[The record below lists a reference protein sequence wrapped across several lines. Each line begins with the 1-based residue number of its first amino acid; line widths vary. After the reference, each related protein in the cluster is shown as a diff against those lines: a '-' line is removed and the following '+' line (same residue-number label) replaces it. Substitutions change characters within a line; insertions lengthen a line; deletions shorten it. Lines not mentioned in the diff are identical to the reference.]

1 METILTEKRSVA
13 QEIASVIG
21 ASRNAGEWFEGNG
34 YRVTWCFGHLLE
46 LDVPPDYDK
55 WDIKKLPLIPQSFG
69 LHPLLAGNNRD
80 KDGKPVPDYSVVKR
94 LNSIK
99 ECFQSCDSI
108 VCATDAGREGQLIF
122 DNVYRYLGIRRP
134 VKRLWISSLTEQAIR
149 EGMANLED
157 NDSPKYR
164 NLATAGR
171 LRNEADW
178 IIGINATRAVTLAS
192 GFRYK
197 ALSVGRVQTPTLAMI
212 CRRYIEHQ
220 VFKPEPFWY
229 LEGESTKDGVTFK
242 WRSTGRY
249 SSAAD
254 GTADRNA
261 VLNENDIVV
270 QNVETERV
278 LDQPPLLHDITSLQ
292 QICNARFGMTPDE
305 VLDAAQSLY
314 EKKLLSY
321 PRTGSRYIPQDV
333 FATIPALLKKLA
345 KHPNYGD
352 AAYKLIGEKLNSR
365 SVDDK
370 KITDHHALLVT
381 GVTPGDNLSEA
392 EGKVYDI
399 VLARVIEAFSPV
411 SVSDVTVVTLSSA
424 DVEFSTRGRRVISQG
439 WKAVSAD
446 VNEEDIELQD
456 IDEIELSM
464 RPLPSM
470 KIGDHL
476 PVDTVELI
484 EDKTKP
490 KPLLTDATLLS
501 SMKNAGRGN
510 DDKQVVAALRDIG
523 LGTPATRAEIIK
535 SLVIR
540 GYVSR
545 VKKKLIPTD
554 LGLNIYRALKG
565 MDVSNIEMTAEW
577 EMALSDIADGIVD
590 ESVFSEK
597 IRSYAAELTSQIV
610 SEQGI
615 QRIKDKIGELV
626 PKCPKCGEP
635 IRIGEKSAWCEPCG
649 FTLWRNVAGKHLTDD
664 QVRQLLKN
672 RKTGVLK
679 GFTSK
684 KGSTFDAALELKD
697 DGSVSFAF
705 ASKK

>member
-1 METILTEKRSVA
+1 MRTILTEKKSVA
-13 QEIASVIG
+13 QEIASVVG
-21 ASRNAGEWFEGNG
+21 AGHNAGEWLEGNG
-34 YRVTWCFGHLLE
+34 YRVTWCLGHLLE

-55 WDIKKLPLIPQSFG
+55 WDIKKLPIIPPSFG
-69 LHPLLAGNNRD
+69 LHPLMAGNNRD
-80 KDGKPVPDYSVVKR
+80 KDGKPVPDYSVAR
-94 LNSIK
+94 RINAIR
-99 ECFQSCDSI
+99 ECFKASDEI
-108 VCATDAGREGQLIF
+108 ICATDAGREGQLIF
-122 DNVYRYLGIRRP
+122 DNVYRYLGIRKP

-149 EGMANLED
+149 EGMSRLED
-157 NDSPKYR
+157 NASPKYV

-192 GFRYK
+192 GFKNK

-220 VFKPEPFWY
+220 VFKPEPFWF
-229 LEGESTKDGVTFK
+229 LEGESTVDGVTFK

-261 VLNENDIVV
+261 VLNENALLVKDVA
-270 QNVETERV
+270 TDRV

-292 QICNARFGMTPDE
+292 QICNARYGMTPDE

-314 EKKLLSY
+314 EKKYLSY
-321 PRTGSRYIPQDV
+321 PRTGSRYIPHDV
-333 FATIPALLKKLA
+333 FDTIPDLLTKLA
-345 KHPNYGD
+345 KHPTYGD
-352 AAYKLIGEKLNSR
+352 FAYKLIGEKLNAR
-365 SVDDK
+365 SVDDN

-381 GVTPGDNLSEA
+381 GILPGDKLDDSEK
-392 EGKVYDI
+392 KVYEI
-399 VLARVIEAFSPV
+399 VLTRVIESFSPV
-411 SVSDVTVVTLSSA
+411 SVSDVTVVTLESA
-424 DVEFSTRGRRVISQG
+424 DVEFSTRGRRMISQG
-439 WKAVSAD
+439 WKAVNAGAS
-446 VNEEDIELQD
+446 EEDIELQD

-464 RPLPSM
+464 RPLPAM
-470 KIGDHL
+470 KAGDRL
-476 PVDTVELI
+476 PLDTIELI

-510 DDKQVVAALRDIG
+510 DDKQVVEALRDIG
-523 LGTPATRAEIIK
+523 IGTPATRADIIK
-535 SLVIR
+535 SLVLR

-545 VKKKLIPTD
+545 IKKKLIPTD
-554 LGLNIYRALKG
+554 LGLNIYRALRG
-565 MDVSNIEMTAEW
+565 MDVSNVEMTAEW
-577 EMALSDIADGIVD
+577 EMALSDIADGKAD

-597 IRSYAAELTSQIV
+597 IRNYASELTSQII

-649 FTLWRNVAGKHLTDD
+649 FTLWRNIAGKQLSEE

-684 KGSTFDAALELKD
+684 KGNTFDAALELKD
-697 DGSVSFAF
+697 DGSVNFVFA
-705 ASKK
+705 KNK